1 MAQHFKALKVSLIS
15 ALLIMGLVAKPVQ
28 ADHNDNL
35 LVPLAG
41 FVLLGSL
48 LKHNHGHGHGYSNHH
63 YGHQYGYSKRRN
75 GHHGHKGSYAHNG
88 HGGHQYHRRA
98 RSHSYEGYKRRPK
111 RNKHH

>member
-1 MAQHFKALKVSLIS
+1 MAHHFKALKVSLIS

-48 LKHNHGHGHGYSNHH
+48 LHHNHGHGHGH
-63 YGHQYGYSKRRN
+63 GYSKRRYGYN
-75 GHHGHKGSYAHNG
+75 GHNGGYAHNG

-98 RSHSYEGYKRRPK
+98 RSQSHEGYKRRPK

>member
-1 MAQHFKALKVSLIS
+1 MAQHFKALKVSLIL

-48 LKHNHGHGHGYSNHH
+48 LRHNHGHGHGYSNHH
-63 YGHQYGYSKRRN
+63 YGHQYGYSKRRY
-75 GHHGHKGSYAHNG
+75 GHHGHKGGYAHNG
-88 HGGHQYHRRA
+88 HGGHQDHRRA
-98 RSHSYEGYKRRPK
+98 RSQSHEGYKRRPK

>member
-1 MAQHFKALKVSLIS
+1 MALHSKALKVSLIS
-15 ALLIMGLVAKPVQ
+15 ALLIMGLLAKPVQ

-48 LKHNHGHGHGYSNHH
+48 LNHNHGHGYSNHH
-63 YGHQYGYSKRRN
+63 HGHQYGYSKRRYGHN
-75 GHHGHKGSYAHNG
+75 GHNGNYAHNG
-88 HGGHQYHRRA
+88 HGAHQYHRQA

-111 RNKHH
+111 RNNHR